1 LSALLISQFCGTLK
15 AATCVNTFGPEH
27 DVWKIGGKVFA
38 IVSKP
43 RDSVSFKCTDVEA
56 AQMLIETGAA
66 HKAPYCHA
74 SWAMVV
80 YGAMPD
86 EELQARLNRSY
97 SIILSGFS
105 QKARHAILGDT

>member
-1 LSALLISQFCGTLK
+1 MSTHLISQFCSTLP
-15 AATCVNTFGPEH
+15 AATCVNSFGPDH

-43 RDSVSFKCTDVEA
+43 RDAVSFKCADIEA
-56 AQMLIETGAA
+56 AQMLIEIGVA

-80 YGAMPD
+80 QGEMPED
-86 EELQARLNRSY
+86 ELHARLRASYGIMFRS
-97 SIILSGFS
+97 LPKKV
-105 QKARHAILGDT
+105 QAILA

>member
-1 LSALLISQFCGTLK
+1 MSADTINNICGSLQS
-15 AATCVNTFGPEH
+15 ATCVNSFGPEH

-43 RDSVSFKCTDVEA
+43 RGSVSMKCADIES
-56 AQMLIETGAA
+56 AQMLIESGAA

-80 YGAMPD
+80 YGEMPD
-86 EELQARLNRSY
+86 DELRARLTASY
-97 SIILSGFS
+97 LIMRKSLPKKVQAG
-105 QKARHAILGDT
+105 LG